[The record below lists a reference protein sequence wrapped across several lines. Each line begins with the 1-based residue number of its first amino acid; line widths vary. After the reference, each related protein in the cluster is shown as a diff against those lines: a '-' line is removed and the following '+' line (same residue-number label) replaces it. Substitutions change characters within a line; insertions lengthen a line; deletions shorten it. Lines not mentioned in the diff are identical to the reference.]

1 VVRTGSRHHPSL
13 VPSQSHSRD
22 PARWPVRFFPLANR
36 LANQPE
42 RRVLVRQKA
51 ATLGALALL
60 AQLVEHLHGK
70 EGVDGS
76 SPSEG
81 FHEVP
86 APGLVLLAVSA
97 TSEDRDVH
105 QTSTARSRARPLP

>member
-1 VVRTGSRHHPSL
+1 MDAALFGAK
-13 VPSQSHSRD
+13 SHVRD
-22 PARWPVRFFPLANR
+22 PAPWPVRFFALANR

-42 RRVLVRQKA
+42 RRVLARQKA
-51 ATLGALALL
+51 ATLAGLALL

-81 FHEVP
+81 FRKF
-86 APGLVLLAVSA
+86 LLIS
-97 TSEDRDVH
+97 SFRC
-105 QTSTARSRARPLP
+105 R

>member
-1 VVRTGSRHHPSL
+1 MPYLPIDSPTSSNPDARDVGSGYPS
-13 VPSQSHSRD
+13 
-22 PARWPVRFFPLANR
+22 
-36 LANQPE
+36 
-42 RRVLVRQKA
+42 
-51 ATLGALALL
+51 GLALL

-105 QTSTARSRARPLP
+105 QTSTARSRGRPLP